1 MAEYYI
7 IFALATGVFALIDV
21 FIPVLREARDFGVK
35 NVLTEN
41 PKLSYFIYFCISAI
55 IAPMIV
61 LPVLVPS
68 MNARFRASLANLVN
82 EQEEIWICAMT
93 RFAV

>member
-7 IFALATGVFALIDV
+7 VFALTTAIFALIDI
-21 FIPVLREARDFGVK
+21 FMPVLREARDFGVK

-41 PKLSYFIYFCISAI
+41 PKLSCFVYLCITAI
-55 IAPMIV
+55 IAPLVV

-68 MNARFRASLANLVN
+68 MNVRFRASLANMVN
-82 EQEEIWICAMT
+82 EQEEI
-93 RFAV
+93 